1 MKYLNDY
8 ATKLN
13 LNVQLNTNIT
23 RVEKVTDQFVLTD
36 QNGATHHCKILILR
50 YVLHTL
56 PQHAVSMQPSHQMLV
71 GTEF

>member
-50 YVLHTL
+50 YTTPYH
-56 PQHAVSMQPSHQMLV
+56 SMQ
-71 GTEF
+71 